1 MAISAAFNL
10 AEIDFVEGENQAA
23 QLVDKESGKALVT
36 VDLIAG

>member
-1 MAISAAFNL
+1 MPISAAFNL

-23 QLVDKESGKALVT
+23 QLVDKESAKVLVT